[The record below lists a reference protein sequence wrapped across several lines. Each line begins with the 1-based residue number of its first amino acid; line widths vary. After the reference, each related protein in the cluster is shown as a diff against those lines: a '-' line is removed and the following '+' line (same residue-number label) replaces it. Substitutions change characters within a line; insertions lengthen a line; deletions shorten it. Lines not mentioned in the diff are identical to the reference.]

1 VIYSTAACCEAK
13 SHETQ
18 FFGPGTPHGRHMRSG
33 VLLHLLLVLC
43 LANLAVPL
51 RTVTM
56 GPKKTATHPGVA
68 DKAISKKKEAPAP
81 AAAAVDTDG
90 AVVIEAW

>member
-1 VIYSTAACCEAK
+1 MHWRISI
-13 SHETQ
+13 
-18 FFGPGTPHGRHMRSG
+18 
-33 VLLHLLLVLC
+33 LLLVLC

-51 RTVTM
+51 RTVRM

-81 AAAAVDTDG
+81 AAAGDTEG